1 MTREFAHGLS
11 VTKPTT
17 SRATVLL
24 TPIMEIRRAPWVLS
38 SLRSF
43 ARSGKK
49 LNGMKNP
56 ETEVNRYIHV
66 ACICGTILVKEKINI
81 LMLLIWRY
89 ETSNGH
95 NRIIVLF
102 KSFLLILCLN
112 LFHFLKPLASYD
124 ETTDHI

>member
-56 ETEVNRYIHV
+56 ETEHNSCQGENKYTN
-66 ACICGTILVKEKINI
+66 AIN
-81 LMLLIWRY
+81 LEVR
-89 ETSNGH
+89 N
-95 NRIIVLF
+95 
-102 KSFLLILCLN
+102 K
-112 LFHFLKPLASYD
+112 
-124 ETTDHI
+124 

>member
-1 MTREFAHGLS
+1 M
-11 VTKPTT
+11 
-17 SRATVLL
+17 
-24 TPIMEIRRAPWVLS
+24 
-38 SLRSF
+38 
-43 ARSGKK
+43 
-49 LNGMKNP
+49 
-56 ETEVNRYIHV
+56 YI

-102 KSFLLILCLN
+102 KSFLLIFRLN

-124 ETTDHI
+124 ETADHI